1 MRKLSTAEKTR
12 LYNKYK
18 NAKTMGQLA
27 ESIINYPYE
36 ELPDI
41 TFNML
46 KVLEERQKYFNELED
61 SHPMK
66 GHGGTPHIID
76 NSTGLQRKK
85 QALKHE
91 DRINKAGDKYVA
103 QLQKVK
109 DYTDKVIE
117 RKKRSLIKVGSS
129 TATDLTQKRLTAVT
143 RIKELAKWWNKNS
156 KKTSADE
163 LAKVWEEL
171 KTLAPVAQDTVFI
184 QANEKT
190 LWVDQPIINNDIFL
204 SSKFE
209 TFKIQ
214 SYNALEKRL
223 IKKVEACKK
232 ADYGQTEDYKAE
244 QNQTIIKMQDAGVVT
259 QWKKKPHLYFIKGY
273 DKVAICTARDGGVA
287 FSIRYEPKSEQEKN
301 EILELINKYK

>member
-18 NAKTMGQLA
+18 KVKTLGQLA
-27 ESIINYPYE
+27 ESIINYSYE

-46 KVLEERQKYFNELED
+46 KVLVERHNYFNELED

-129 TATDLTQKRLTAVT
+129 TATDLTQIRLTEVT
-143 RIKELAKWWNKNS
+143 RK
-156 KKTSADE
+156 
-163 LAKVWEEL
+163 
-171 KTLAPVAQDTVFI
+171 
-184 QANEKT
+184 
-190 LWVDQPIINNDIFL
+190 
-204 SSKFE
+204 
-209 TFKIQ
+209 
-214 SYNALEKRL
+214 
-223 IKKVEACKK
+223 
-232 ADYGQTEDYKAE
+232 
-244 QNQTIIKMQDAGVVT
+244 
-259 QWKKKPHLYFIKGY
+259 
-273 DKVAICTARDGGVA
+273 
-287 FSIRYEPKSEQEKN
+287 
-301 EILELINKYK
+301 